1 MEDKF
6 KNIDKHI
13 YSASTDIAKCYKHI
27 TWAFICT
34 ILGAL
39 SLWLYMSYET
49 IEQHPTWSGLTLG
62 LLFVG
67 VFALCTILCYYTFGD
82 CRSPYHKPTRKRL
95 EREEVYF
102 SSSNAE
108 NIKKHINEKDIKAL
122 EKYPK
127 GIVPQI
133 VVIKYSSDD
142 DSVMAI
148 QALDNSKGTM
158 QPITDIVVIA

>member
-1 MEDKF
+1 MEKGF
-6 KNIDKHI
+6 KNIDKDI
-13 YSASTDIAKCYKHI
+13 YTSSSDIAKRYKHI
-27 TWAFICT
+27 TWAFVCT
-34 ILGAL
+34 ALGAIA
-39 SLWLYMSYET
+39 LWLYMSYET
-49 IEQHPTWSGLTLG
+49 IAQHPAWSGLTLG
-62 LLFVG
+62 LVFVG
-67 VFALCTILCYYTFGD
+67 VFAIGTILCYYTFGD
-82 CRSPYHKPTRKRL
+82 CRSPYYKPTRKRL
-95 EREEVYF
+95 EREELYF

-127 GIVPQI
+127 GIVPQV